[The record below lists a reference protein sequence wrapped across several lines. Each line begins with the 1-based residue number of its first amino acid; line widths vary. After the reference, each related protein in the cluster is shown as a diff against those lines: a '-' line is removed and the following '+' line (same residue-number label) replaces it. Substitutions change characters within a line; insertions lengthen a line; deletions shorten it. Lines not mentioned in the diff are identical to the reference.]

1 MESSEYLW
9 PMSSYTIVLILK
21 DVNNH
26 FGVGGPALEV
36 QRVVL
41 WFRSG
46 KKVGD
51 VTACEKHEQASYRLR
66 SQFQPAEWPIWPSVP
81 EPVQIDYLW
90 GWPLSIGIDAVYSFK
105 PNFSWQRD
113 CLKLTRPCHKRHTPQ
128 FFLDFSVQT
137 GRLLESEK
145 PRNDKLRLD
154 GLQIWRMA
162 LLQIVGTVFKNI
174 TA

>member
-1 MESSEYLW
+1 
-9 PMSSYTIVLILK
+9 MSSYTIVLILK

-81 EPVQIDYLW
+81 EPVQIDYL
-90 GWPLSIGIDAVYSFK
+90 
-105 PNFSWQRD
+105 
-113 CLKLTRPCHKRHTPQ
+113 
-128 FFLDFSVQT
+128 
-137 GRLLESEK
+137 
-145 PRNDKLRLD
+145 
-154 GLQIWRMA
+154 
-162 LLQIVGTVFKNI
+162 
-174 TA
+174 